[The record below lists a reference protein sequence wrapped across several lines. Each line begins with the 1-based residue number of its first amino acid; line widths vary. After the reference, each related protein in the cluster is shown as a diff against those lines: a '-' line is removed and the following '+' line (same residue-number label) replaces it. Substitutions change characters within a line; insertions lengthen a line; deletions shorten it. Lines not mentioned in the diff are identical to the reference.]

1 MTQKKNI
8 GEYKVLRTWSVWNVP
23 HGVSLTR
30 WKAGMESRPLFC
42 FLVNVVPMIMFN
54 SVFVFM
60 FCFLSLFLCLFV
72 FVCFFSGFFVCFA
85 FLVGEGL
92 KRKQHLGVQS
102 FHLILI
108 VHKRSKWKS
117 VLVIKVKLQQKYE
130 ESQSDVPISVLV
142 GHL

>member
-1 MTQKKNI
+1 
-8 GEYKVLRTWSVWNVP
+8 
-23 HGVSLTR
+23 
-30 WKAGMESRPLFC
+30 MESRPLFC
-42 FLVNVVPMIMFN
+42 FLVNVVPIIMFN

-108 VHKRSKWKS
+108 VHKRSK
-117 VLVIKVKLQQKYE
+117 
-130 ESQSDVPISVLV
+130 
-142 GHL
+142 